1 MDSQRKEIDLV
12 SEFLS
17 EPACVLVVI
26 PPPRLGGDNIKT
38 SNLFGN
44 A

>member
-1 MDSQRKEIDLV
+1 MDSQRKETARA
-12 SEFLS
+12 SEPLS
-17 EPACVLVVI
+17 EPAYALVVI

-38 SNLFGN
+38 SNLFGI